1 MAKTDLLTGDVR
13 ALTLKIA
20 APSVAAM
27 LAASVCPLLEAL
39 VLSARDASLSAAVGA
54 SLALI
59 LLEQTVGFTLG
70 MGAGS
75 FVSRCIGQG
84 RREAARRAASTAFFA
99 ALGLSALLLAAG
111 LLFAAPVLR
120 LLGAPESAVAAG
132 LPYARAVFVS
142 GPPLCGALVLSSLLR
157 AQGKTLPNMAAAL
170 VGSTLGAAL
179 LLLCGRMGLG
189 ASGAGM
195 AMLAR
200 EAATLAVL
208 LAYTLRHGELI
219 RPSLRRVRLTRAVF
233 SQIMRSGLPTL
244 LRQGATSVSAALLS
258 RVSAGFGAPVLAGM
272 GLCARAIMPF
282 TSAVIGFGQ
291 GFQPV
296 CGAAFG
302 AKQTARCQEAYRFC
316 QRVAIAFSLAA
327 GLAFF
332 VFAPALT
339 ARFAPDAQAAE
350 AARRAL
356 RLQSV
361 AFPAQS
367 AVILMTML
375 TQAMGLTLRA
385 SLVATSRQALFFLPL
400 LAVLPRLFGLWGL
413 LACQSASD
421 LAALGFSLALTRGL
435 RGSSSAR
442 CGCSDARTV
451 CRSHPHSSS

>member
-111 LLFAAPVLR
+111 LFFAAPVLR

-132 LPYARAVFVS
+132 LPYARAVFIS

-170 VGSTLGAAL
+170 VGSALL

-189 ASGAGM
+189 AFGAGM
-195 AMLAR
+195 AMLTR

-208 LAYTLRHGELI
+208 LVYTLRHGELI

-233 SQIMRSGLPTL
+233 SEIMRSGLPTL

-332 VFAPALT
+332 IFAPALA
-339 ARFAPDAQAAE
+339 ARFAPDAQSAE

-442 CGCSDARTV
+442 FGCSDARTA
-451 CRSHPHSSS
+451 CRSHPRSSS

>member
-170 VGSTLGAAL
+170 VGSALGAALL

-189 ASGAGM
+189 AFGAGM

-200 EAATLAVL
+200 ETATLAVNG
-208 LAYTLRHGELI
+208 T
-219 RPSLRRVRLTRAVF
+219 S
-233 SQIMRSGLPTL
+233 SQASG
-244 LRQGATSVSAALLS
+244 G
-258 RVSAGFGAPVLAGM
+258 
-272 GLCARAIMPF
+272 
-282 TSAVIGFGQ
+282 
-291 GFQPV
+291 
-296 CGAAFG
+296 
-302 AKQTARCQEAYRFC
+302 
-316 QRVAIAFSLAA
+316 
-327 GLAFF
+327 
-332 VFAPALT
+332 
-339 ARFAPDAQAAE
+339 
-350 AARRAL
+350 
-356 RLQSV
+356 
-361 AFPAQS
+361 
-367 AVILMTML
+367 
-375 TQAMGLTLRA
+375 
-385 SLVATSRQALFFLPL
+385 
-400 LAVLPRLFGLWGL
+400 
-413 LACQSASD
+413 
-421 LAALGFSLALTRGL
+421 
-435 RGSSSAR
+435 
-442 CGCSDARTV
+442 
-451 CRSHPHSSS
+451 

>member
-1 MAKTDLLTGDVR
+1 MSRAEFLRLLRWRLAQMPQSEIEKNVAYYDEMFSDMIEDGMTEEEAAARLGDPEEIAKELLRDMPMSELVRSRVRPSGGWTAFSILLAVVLCPIWLPLLIAAAAVVLGLFIALWAVALAVLAVVAALVIGAVTLVGAAIFGYLSVPWGLLTG
-13 ALTLKIA
+13 
-20 APSVAAM
+20 M
-27 LAASVCPLLEAL
+27 
-39 VLSARDASLSAAVGA
+39 
-54 SLALI
+54 ALI
-59 LLEQTVGFTLG
+59 
-70 MGAGS
+70 A
-75 FVSRCIGQG
+75 
-84 RREAARRAASTAFFA
+84 
-99 ALGLSALLLAAG
+99 
-111 LLFAAPVLR
+111 
-120 LLGAPESAVAAG
+120 
-132 LPYARAVFVS
+132 
-142 GPPLCGALVLSSLLR
+142 
-157 AQGKTLPNMAAAL
+157 
-170 VGSTLGAAL
+170 LGAALL

-189 ASGAGM
+189 AFGAGM

-233 SQIMRSGLPTL
+233 SEIMRSGLPTL

-332 VFAPALT
+332 VFAPALA
-339 ARFAPDAQAAE
+339 ARFAPDAQSAE

-442 CGCSDARTV
+442 CGCSDARTA
-451 CRSHPHSSS
+451 CRSHPRSSS

>member
-20 APSVAAM
+20 APSVAAI

-170 VGSTLGAAL
+170 VGSALGAALL

-258 RVSAGFGAPVLAGM
+258 RAERRHFDDHAHAGHGAHPPRLARRHQPSGALLPPPAGGFAASFRPLGAARLPERQRFGRARLF
-272 GLCARAIMPF
+272 ARAD
-282 TSAVIGFGQ
+282 A
-291 GFQPV
+291 
-296 CGAAFG
+296 GA
-302 AKQTARCQEAYRFC
+302 
-316 QRVAIAFSLAA
+316 
-327 GLAFF
+327 
-332 VFAPALT
+332 
-339 ARFAPDAQAAE
+339 
-350 AARRAL
+350 
-356 RLQSV
+356 
-361 AFPAQS
+361 
-367 AVILMTML
+367 
-375 TQAMGLTLRA
+375 
-385 SLVATSRQALFFLPL
+385 
-400 LAVLPRLFGLWGL
+400 
-413 LACQSASD
+413 
-421 LAALGFSLALTRGL
+421 
-435 RGSSSAR
+435 
-442 CGCSDARTV
+442 
-451 CRSHPHSSS
+451 

>member
-157 AQGKTLPNMAAAL
+157 AQGTTLPNMAAAL
-170 VGSTLGAAL
+170 VGSALGAALL

-233 SQIMRSGLPTL
+233 SEIMRSGLPTL

-272 GLCARAIMPF
+272 GL
-282 TSAVIGFGQ
+282 S
-291 GFQPV
+291 
-296 CGAAFG
+296 
-302 AKQTARCQEAYRFC
+302 
-316 QRVAIAFSLAA
+316 A
-327 GLAFF
+327 GL
-332 VFAPALT
+332 
-339 ARFAPDAQAAE
+339 R
-350 AARRAL
+350 
-356 RLQSV
+356 
-361 AFPAQS
+361 
-367 AVILMTML
+367 
-375 TQAMGLTLRA
+375 
-385 SLVATSRQALFFLPL
+385 
-400 LAVLPRLFGLWGL
+400 
-413 LACQSASD
+413 
-421 LAALGFSLALTRGL
+421 RGL
-435 RGSSSAR
+435 RRKANGALSGSLSLLSAR
-442 CGCSDARTV
+442 RDCVFSGGRSGLLRLCPGAGRPFRAGRAIRRGRAPRAPPAKRRLSRTERRHFDDHAHAGHGAHPPRLARRHQPSGALLPPPAGGFAASFRPLGAARLPERQRFGRARLFARADAGA
-451 CRSHPHSSS
+451 